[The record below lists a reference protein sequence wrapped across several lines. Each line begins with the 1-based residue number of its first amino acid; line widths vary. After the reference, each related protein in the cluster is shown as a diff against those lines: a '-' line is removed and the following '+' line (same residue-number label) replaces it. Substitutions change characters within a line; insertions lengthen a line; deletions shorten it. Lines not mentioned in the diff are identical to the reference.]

1 MAINLAATDI
11 ICGVNFQGNNVEC
24 QPDIINYHRYLVQ
37 FINSF
42 VNSTMLSLGDTFTT
56 EVTQGDI
63 TIVKKQIFQICSTG
77 EIYPEFSK
85 YMFTTATK
93 VMVGFPPILFS
104 IFDVGIQGA
113 PTPTLLTRSGQVEEK
128 IVNLF
133 VMGVSLHLLGL
144 KSWALDFDLKP
155 TDGRPHLID
164 TIMLAFPIRT
174 QIVQGYVIQKMHLM
188 GIESAV
194 QGPKHPVSHVRLMP
208 DAEVVRQAVDAT
220 SRGMKHIKNPMHE
233 LLLRVS
239 NFLALGGGTG
249 DIRIDVTRS
258 HGTTLNYRANT
269 LVQEPPDP
277 FEGRL
282 GPGTMIWNSRQQ
294 LQSTKLY
301 LSTKEHPDGHDVEIL
316 LRPINGMGH
325 VRELYIFDKKNRQ
338 NCQHWRVTNTY
349 DGHFDNYVEYDV
361 TFEPEGSTAWGAANW
376 DECEVVVLRD
386 GQIVP
391 PPSAHLSK
399 EFHRFMGGAKK
410 QNKSKRRKQKRSNK
424 KKSRHYNR
432 NNRKRFY

>member
-1 MAINLAATDI
+1 MAINLALTDI
-11 ICGVNFQGNNVEC
+11 NCGANLQGNSVEC
-24 QPDIINYHRYLVQ
+24 QSDIIIYHNYLVQ

-56 EVTQGDI
+56 EVTQEDI
-63 TIVKKQIFQICSTG
+63 TIVKKQIFEMCSTG
-77 EIYPEFSK
+77 EIYPAFSQ
-85 YMFTTATK
+85 YMLNTAT
-93 VMVGFPPILFS
+93 VVGVGVNPVVPLS
-104 IFDVGIQGA
+104 IFDVGQPGE
-113 PTPTLLTRSGQVEEK
+113 PTLLTRSGRVEKK

-155 TDGRPHLID
+155 TDGRPRLIN
-164 TIMLAFPIRT
+164 TIMPVFPIRA
-174 QIVQGYVIQKMHLM
+174 QIVQGYVIQKMQLI
-188 GIESAV
+188 GFEIAV
-194 QGPKHPVSHVRLMP
+194 QGSKHPVSRIRLMP
-208 DAEVVRQAVDAT
+208 DAPVVRQAVDAT

-233 LLLRVS
+233 LLLHVS
-239 NFLALGGGTG
+239 NFFATSGGTG
-249 DIRIDVTRS
+249 NIRTDLTRS
-258 HGTTLNYRANT
+258 YGPTLNYRANISM
-269 LVQEPPDP
+269 QEPPELFSGP
-277 FEGRL
+277 L
-282 GPGTMIWNSRQQ
+282 APGTMIWNNIYP
-294 LQSTKLY
+294 LQSRKLY
-301 LSTKEHPDGHDVEIL
+301 LSTKEPDGHDVEIL

-338 NCQHWRVTNTY
+338 NSQHWRVTDTN
-349 DGHFDNYVEYDV
+349 DGGIDNYVEYDV
-361 TFEPEGSTAWGAANW
+361 IFEAEGSNAWSADNG

-391 PPSAHLSK
+391 PPSAHLSRK
-399 EFHRFMGGAKK
+399 FHRFMGGAKK

>member
-1 MAINLAATDI
+1 MAINLALTDI
-11 ICGVNFQGNNVEC
+11 NCGPNLQGNNVVCES
-24 QPDIINYHRYLVQ
+24 DIIIYHNYLVQ

-56 EVTQGDI
+56 EVTQEDI
-63 TIVKKQIFQICSTG
+63 MIVKKQIFQICSTG
-77 EIYPEFSK
+77 ERYPEFSQ
-85 YMFTTATK
+85 YMLDTATK
-93 VMVGFPPILFS
+93 VGVGVPPILFS
-104 IFDVGIQGA
+104 IFDVGQPGE
-113 PTPTLLTRSGQVEEK
+113 PTLLTRSGQVEKK

-144 KSWALDFDLKP
+144 KSWALDFELKP
-155 TDGRPHLID
+155 TDRPRLID
-164 TIMLAFPIRT
+164 TIVLAFPIRPE
-174 QIVQGYVIQKMHLM
+174 IVQGYVIQKMQLI
-188 GIESAV
+188 GFEIAV
-194 QGPKHPVSHVRLMP
+194 QGPKHPVSRVRLMP
-208 DAEVVRQAVDAT
+208 DAPVVRQAVDAT

-233 LLLRVS
+233 LLLHVS
-239 NFLALGGGTG
+239 NFFAVGGGTG
-249 DIRIDVTRS
+249 NIRTDLTRS
-258 HGTTLNYRANT
+258 HGPTLNYRADTN
-269 LVQEPPDP
+269 VQEPPNP
-277 FEGRL
+277 FSGPL
-282 GPGTMIWNSRQQ
+282 APGTMIWNKEKKFQ
-294 LQSTKLY
+294 LMSTKLY
-301 LSTKEHPDGHDVEIL
+301 LSTKDHSDGHDVEIL

-338 NCQHWRVTNTY
+338 KSQHWRVTNTN
-349 DGHFDNYVEYDV
+349 DGGIDNYVEYDV
-361 TFEPEGSTAWGAANW
+361 IFEAEGSTAWGANNG

-391 PPSAHLSK
+391 PPSARLSR